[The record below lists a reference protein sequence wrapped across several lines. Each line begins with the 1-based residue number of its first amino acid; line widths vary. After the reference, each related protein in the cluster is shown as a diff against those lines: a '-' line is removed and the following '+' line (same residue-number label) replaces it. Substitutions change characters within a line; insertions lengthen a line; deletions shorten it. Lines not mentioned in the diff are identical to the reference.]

1 MKLFFLSRIKPV
13 PFPALLK
20 HLFLVG
26 LLNLLSGHLHAQDTG
41 ILTGKVT
48 STDSLP
54 LDKASVTIERTDLG
68 TTTAADGKFEFH
80 LPPGEYRAWIR
91 IVGYQPHRKSIVIS
105 SGKVTHIDVILQE
118 DRLNLNEVVV
128 SATRYGVD
136 RREAPVIV
144 NVISPKIFNAT
155 QSVAMSETLNYQ
167 PGVRVETNCQNCGFT
182 QVRLNGLGGA
192 YSQILINSRPVF
204 SALSSVYGL
213 DQIPTSMVDRIEVV
227 RSGGSAL
234 FGSNAIAGTINV
246 ITKDPVENTWQ
257 IGSTNALVD
266 GSKWDNTV
274 DFNASIISEDLA
286 TGVTFYGMNRN
297 RQAFDANG
305 DGFTE
310 MTKLKNTTFG
320 GKAFY
325 MPSDVNRITL
335 DFSVINEF
343 RRGGDRLDLAPHFTD
358 ITEQLDYST
367 FLGGLTFDHYSTDYR
382 NKFSVYTSAQKG
394 KRNSF
399 YGGLG
404 GNRTPADSL
413 LASNA
418 YGHTDDLAWVGG
430 LQFTHNFANDVLT
443 AGAEHQLN
451 DTQDEIAGYARLVD
465 QTSNSTGLYAQY
477 EWKPVSAFT
486 ALVGARYDYVTING
500 RYTLR
505 DINRIGDVRTG
516 VLSPRLTL
524 LYNITDDLQFRGGYA
539 RGFRAPQAFNE
550 DMHVSSVGGQQ
561 VFVLISDN
569 LKTEY
574 SNAYTASL
582 NLMKNVGNTQF
593 SALVEGFYTDLRN
606 PFTNV
611 LSTELAGV
619 LLEEMRNGAG
629 AYVTGTNIEL
639 SMAPSARYSLQ
650 AGGTVQRSR
659 YREAQV
665 LFDGTAELPAVTTD
679 EFVKSPNVYGYI
691 SSNWKATEQL
701 SVDVTGT
708 YTGSMIAPH
717 VVNDNAFI
725 LLKNTPEFFELN
737 MRLGYVFKIK
747 TDFSIELSGG
757 VQNLLN
763 SYQKDF
769 DMGPARDSDYIYGPA
784 RPRTYFLGLKIGH
797 FH

>member
-1 MKLFFLSRIKPV
+1 MLRHVFLFC
-13 PFPALLK
+13 
-20 HLFLVG
+20 
-26 LLNLLSGHLHAQDTG
+26 LLNAAACHLYAQDTG
-41 ILTGKVT
+41 VLAGKVIT
-48 STDSLP
+48 ADHLP
-54 LDKASVTIERTDLG
+54 LDNASITIERTDFG
-68 TTTAADGKFEFH
+68 TKTGADGTFELH
-80 LPPGEYRAWIR
+80 VPSGKYRVLIR
-91 IVGYQPHRKSIVIS
+91 VVGYQSFSEVMVIDANATTILNA
-105 SGKVTHIDVILQE
+105 VLQE
-118 DRLNLNEVVV
+118 DNLNLNEVVV

-257 IGSTNALVD
+257 IGSTNSLID
-266 GSKWDNTV
+266 GSKWDNTL
-274 DFNASIISEDLA
+274 DFNASIISEDLT

-305 DGFTE
+305 DDFTE
-310 MTKLKNTTFG
+310 ITKLKNTTFG

-325 MPSDVNRITL
+325 MPTDANRLTF

-343 RRGGDRLDLAPHFTD
+343 RRGGGRLDLAPHFTD

-367 FLGGLTFDHYSTDYR
+367 LLGGLTFDHYSADYKS
-382 NKFSVYTSAQKG
+382 KFSAYLSAQQG
-394 KRNSF
+394 KRSSF

-404 GNRTPADSL
+404 GNRTAKDSL

-418 YGHTDDLAWVGG
+418 YGHTDDLALVGG
-430 LQFTHNFANDVLT
+430 VQYTYNFMNDVLT
-443 AGAEHQLN
+443 MGAEHQLN
-451 DTQDEIAGYARLVD
+451 DTQDKIAGYTRLVD
-465 QTSNSTGLYAQY
+465 QTSNSTGIYAQY
-477 EWKPVSAFT
+477 EWKPMDAFT
-486 ALVGARYDYVTING
+486 ALVGARFDYIAVDG
-500 RYTLR
+500 QYALR
-505 DINRIGDVRTG
+505 DINRTGDVNTG
-516 VLSPRLTL
+516 VISPRLTL
-524 LYNITDDLQFRGGYA
+524 LYDITDYLQFRGGYA

-574 SNAYTASL
+574 SNAYTASF
-582 NLMKNVGNTQF
+582 NYTENFGNTQF
-593 SALVEGFYTDLRN
+593 NALIEGFYTDLRN

-611 LSTELAGV
+611 LSTELEDV
-619 LLEEMRNGAG
+619 LLEEMRNGEG
-629 AYVTGTNIEL
+629 AYVTGSNIEL
-639 SMAPSARYSLQ
+639 SVAPSARYSLQ

-659 YREAQV
+659 YRNAQV
-665 LFDGTAELPAVTTD
+665 LFDGTGGNSAVTTD

-691 SSNWKATEQL
+691 SSNWKATDQF
-701 SVDVTGT
+701 SIDVTGT
-708 YTGSMIAPH
+708 YTGTMVAPH
-717 VVNDNAFI
+717 VVDENARVM
-725 LLKNTPEFFELN
+725 LEHTPDFLELN
-737 MRLGYVFKIK
+737 LRLGYVFLVKEN
-747 TDFSIELSGG
+747 FSIELSGG
-757 VQNLLN
+757 MQNILN
-763 SYQKDF
+763 SYQQDF
-769 DMGPARDSDYIYGPA
+769 DAGPTRDSDYIYGPS
-784 RPRTYFLGLKIGH
+784 RPRTFFAGLKIGH